1 MLKWTQIQAALDD
14 EKADQTWLDYPF
26 EEAEEADVEYAVW
39 VRVLERLVDDHGF
52 EKVAKTLYDPY
63 RHREIRDMCAST
75 AHDIIDRYWS
85 KKQGKGGDEQ

>member
-39 VRVLERLVDDHGF
+39 VRVLERLVAQHGF
-52 EKVAKTLYDPY
+52 EKVARHLYDTY
-63 RHREIRDMCAST
+63 NQRELKDECECL
-75 AHDIIDRYWS
+75 AHELIDRYWS
-85 KKQGKGGDEQ
+85 KKQGGDES